1 MFRTESKD
9 NIGRFLSSAIGS
21 KYESTRKFC
30 IDYLKLRDDRMP
42 DNVLIQ
48 NMANRVSQIVNGN
61 KEIQIEDLPIFSE
74 LLGVSI
80 EEILSAGNYSAPI
93 SERKTNY
100 SFAYSNDPKE
110 WEKYINRN
118 DKLFLNPDEY
128 NKTVI
133 DYALEVG
140 NYPLL
145 KYLMDKKYIWF
156 VSDNPQEY
164 IFGFGAGTSIK
175 RRTFY
180 NHDLLDIR
188 LKEST
193 DLRYKMISLAI
204 KNKDYNMLDTLHAR
218 EMFELYNITSVF
230 SKPFKGKKLPLSN
243 NVKSMIQSI
252 VLSDST
258 KVIDYFFEEYK
269 IKPCLGIET
278 YSYVFPY
285 ADILLKELVNKS
297 PKKARRFLEKAVG
310 HNEKVNNMLQE
321 SIKKNIDSWINDYQN
336 LRGINPIEIEDIKA
350 CYTTE
355 TWGDYYF
362 YPENGFM
369 SFFDK
374 RPEKKSTKSF
384 ITNVIHVDAK
394 SSDIETQELIDKL
407 NTLYKKFEDYLKN
420 KERKNEKRI

>member
-1 MFRTESKD
+1 MFRTESKE
-9 NIGRFLSSAIGS
+9 NIGYFISSAIDS

-30 IDYLKLRDDRMP
+30 IEYLKLRDGETP

-48 NMANRVSQIVNGN
+48 NMANRVCQIVKGN

-74 LLGVSI
+74 LLDISI
-80 EEILSAGNYSAPI
+80 EEILSAGTYSAPI

-100 SFAYSNDPKE
+100 SLAYSNDPEE
-110 WEKYINRN
+110 WEKYINRK

-133 DYALEVG
+133 DYALEAG

-145 KYLMDKKYIWF
+145 KYLMEKKYIWF
-156 VSDNPQEY
+156 VSDNSKEY
-164 IFGFGAGTSIK
+164 GLGFGAGTSIE

-188 LKEST
+188 LKESD

-204 KNKDYNMLDTLHAR
+204 KNKDYKMLDTLHAR
-218 EMFELYNITSVF
+218 EMFELYNISSVF
-230 SKPFKGKKLPLSN
+230 SRPFNEKRIPISN
-243 NVKSMIQSI
+243 NVKSMIKSI
-252 VLSDST
+252 VLCDDI
-258 KVIDYFFEEYK
+258 KILDYFFEEYK
-269 IKPCLGIET
+269 IKPIMGIGA
-278 YSYVFPY
+278 YSYVFPF
-285 ADILLKELVNKS
+285 AGVLLKELIKKS
-297 PKKARRFLEKAVG
+297 PKKARRFLVKAIS

-321 SIKKNIDSWINDYQN
+321 SIKKNIDSWVNDYQN

-350 CYTTE
+350 SYTTE

-374 RPEKKSTKSF
+374 RPEKKLTKSF

-407 NTLYKKFEDYLKN
+407 NALYKKFEDYLKIN
-420 KERKNEKRI
+420 KH